1 MLEMNLPFRDA
12 AHESFFEAV
21 VAELGDVD
29 DHTKMPV
36 YLLSATQETR
46 DHFYDIY
53 DVERQKIR
61 PGCWEEPWNT
71 PMSKLVIV
79 AALSLTGSFEAPIIA
94 HSTILSPLLF
104 AFEGAER
111 QGGSGVGRY
120 QLMSRGKKG
129 RFRGYPPKRSLSWI
143 LKMPV
148 YHPPIQG
155 KNLPTEFTGLD
166 IEELLPVNLHP
177 TVESIDVGQQGC
189 LCTLWNNSCPMLR
202 LPVVG

>member
-94 HSTILSPLLF
+94 HSTILSPLLY
-104 AFEGAER
+104 AFEWAER
-111 QGGSGVGRY
+111 QGGERGGKIPANESGQKRPLQGVSPKAVPIVDIKNAGI
-120 QLMSRGKKG
+120 SSP
-129 RFRGYPPKRSLSWI
+129 YP
-143 LKMPV
+143 
-148 YHPPIQG
+148 
-155 KNLPTEFTGLD
+155 
-166 IEELLPVNLHP
+166 
-177 TVESIDVGQQGC
+177 GQK
-189 LCTLWNNSCPMLR
+189 SAH
-202 LPVVG
+202 